1 MKATLKKSIV
11 CILMLGL
18 VGCSSNNSSTDLSN
32 LKTSEEINKAYEENL
47 NKIENEEKL
56 QDLNIDSF
64 DKVST
69 YAHKSKEITSDIDKT
84 EDKVKT
90 IDQLVALNDLYAN
103 TSKDIKQEAMDYL
116 SDQYKNE
123 KLIDDLESNYYLASY
138 ITSKSDSDNSHMYD
152 MTKIMKDY
160 IKDTMILVNSEY
172 DQNSKGKLLK
182 PLDDNKEKLDKY
194 LNVTTKIYTS
204 SGEEIKSN

>member
-1 MKATLKKSIV
+1 MKAILKKSIF

-32 LKTSEEINKAYEENL
+32 LKTSEEVNKAYEENL
-47 NKIENEEKL
+47 DKIENEEKL
-56 QDLNIDSF
+56 QDLNIESF

-69 YAHKSKEITSDIDKT
+69 YAYKSKEITSDMDKT

-123 KLIDDLESNYYLASY
+123 KLTDDLESNYYLASY
-138 ITSKSDSDNSHMYD
+138 ITSKSDSDNSHMYYLA
-152 MTKIMKDY
+152 KIMKDY
-160 IKDTMILVNSEY
+160 IKDTMTLVNSEY
-172 DQNSKGKLLK
+172 NQNSKGQLLK
-182 PLDDNKEKLDKY
+182 SLDNNKEKLDKY

-204 SGEEIKSN
+204 SGEELKTN